1 MHSTDSFYS
10 KPLPQLP
17 SASAFQQILDG
28 KKTDLFILQNTAG
41 TKAAITNYGARLVSL
56 LVPDKNGQFT
66 DVVLG
71 FASLSHYLQSGERYY
86 GATVG
91 RYANRITNGIFQ
103 LNGEQY
109 QLECNNGNNHLH
121 GGVKGFQEVVWDVV
135 QKSSNSLQLSYIS
148 ANMEEGYPGNL
159 RVKVTYTLSDEHE
172 LMISYEAVTDKDTVI
187 NLTNHAFYNLN
198 GEGSGSVANHVLTI
212 NSNEYTPVND
222 TLIPTSEI
230 ATVEN
235 TPFDFRT
242 ATEIGAR
249 INTAHE
255 QLIKG
260 NGYDHNFVLNPKMHA
275 GIMFAAK
282 AVGDKSGIVMQV
294 YTEEPGLQL
303 YTGNFM
309 KGAHTLKSGATDD
322 CRTAFCLETQHY
334 PDSPNQPSFPSTRL
348 NADEVYSTKS
358 VYCFSI
364 QE

>member
-1 MHSTDSFYS
+1 MYNQHSSHS
-10 KPLPQLP
+10 NPLPLLP
-17 SASAFQQILDG
+17 SATAFQQIVDG
-28 KKTDLFILQNTAG
+28 NKTDLYVLQNATG
-41 TKAAITNYGARLVSL
+41 TKAAITNFGARLVSL
-56 LVPDKNGQFT
+56 LVPDKNGYLT

-71 FASLSHYLQSGERYY
+71 FASLSHYLQSTERYY
-86 GATVG
+86 GATIG
-91 RYANRITNGIFQ
+91 RYANRIANGTFQ

-109 QLECNNGNNHLH
+109 QLACNNGSNHLH
-121 GGVKGFQEVVWDVV
+121 GGVKGFQEVVWDAE
-135 QKSSNSLQLSYIS
+135 QISSNSLQMSYTS
-148 ANMEEGYPGNL
+148 ADMEEGYPGNL
-159 RVKVTYTLSDEHE
+159 QVKVTYTLSDEHE
-172 LMISYEAVTDKDTVI
+172 LMISYEAFTDKDTVI
-187 NLTNHAFYNLN
+187 NLTNHAFFNLN
-198 GEGSGSVANHVLTI
+198 GEGSGSASNHMLTI
-212 NSNEYTPVND
+212 NSNDYTPVND
-222 TLIPTSEI
+222 TLIPTGEI

-260 NGYDHNFVLNPKMHA
+260 NGYDHNFVLDSQTQS
-275 GIMFAAK
+275 GIVFAAK
-282 AVGDKSGIVMQV
+282 ATGDKSGIVMQV

-309 KGAHTLKSGATDD
+309 KGTHILKSGATDE

-334 PDSPNQPSFPSTRL
+334 PDSPNHPSFPSTRL
-348 NADEVYSTKS
+348 RAGEVYTTKS

>member
-1 MHSTDSFYS
+1 MHSTDTFHS

-17 SASAFQQILDG
+17 SAAAFQQMVDG
-28 KKTDLFILQNTAG
+28 KKTDLFILKNSVG
-41 TKAAITNYGARLVSL
+41 VKAAITNYGARLVSL
-56 LVPDKNGQFT
+56 LVPDKKAVLT

-71 FASLSHYLQSGERYY
+71 FASLSHYLQSTERYY

-91 RYANRITNGIFQ
+91 RFANRIANGIFQ
-103 LNGEQY
+103 LNGEKY
-109 QLECNNGNNHLH
+109 QLACNNGSNHLH

-135 QKSSNSLQLSYIS
+135 QKSSNSLQLCYTS
-148 ANMEEGYPGNL
+148 ADMEEGYPGNL
-159 RVKVTYTLSDEHE
+159 QVKVTYTLSDEHE

-187 NLTNHAFYNLN
+187 NLTNHAFFNLN
-198 GEGSGSVANHVLTI
+198 GEGSGSVANHLLKI
-212 NSNEYTPVND
+212 NSNHYTPVND
-222 TLIPTSEI
+222 SLIPTGEI

-260 NGYDHNFVLNPKMHA
+260 NGYDHNFVLDSQTQS
-275 GIMFAAK
+275 GIVFAAK
-282 AVGDKSGIVMQV
+282 AVGDKSGIVLQV

-309 KGAHTLKSGATDD
+309 KGTHTLKSGATDE

-348 NADEVYSTKS
+348 RAGEVYTTKS